1 MNLDHK
7 ETALCR
13 RIDEMG
19 IELRVCASAQNLAE
33 AVAARIVEEVEAKPD
48 LVMCLPTGRTPLLV
62 YRRLIE
68 AYQAGRVRFQQ
79 ATVLNVDEYVGL
91 GGRDPGSFSQ
101 YMKENFLEHVDV
113 QPERTHILD
122 GRAPDPDAEARRY
135 DRLIDAVGGIDLLVL
150 GVGTNGHIGFNE
162 PGSRLHSR
170 TRVVR
175 LTPETLAANR
185 RDLPDE
191 GPLPNRAI
199 TIGLRTIMEAR
210 RILLLACGHAKAEP
224 VGRLMEG
231 APVGAWPVAALRSH
245 PVTTLFCDP
254 AAGRGLIAFEERR
267 GMAGP

>member
-1 MNLDHK
+1 
-7 ETALCR
+7 
-13 RIDEMG
+13 
-19 IELRVCASAQNLAE
+19 
-33 AVAARIVEEVEAKPD
+33 
-48 LVMCLPTGRTPLLV
+48 
-62 YRRLIE
+62 
-68 AYQAGRVRFQQ
+68 
-79 ATVLNVDEYVGL
+79 
-91 GGRDPGSFSQ
+91 
-101 YMKENFLEHVDV
+101 MKENFLEHVDV
-113 QPERTHILD
+113 RPERTHILD

-185 RDLPDE
+185 PDLPKD

-224 VGRLMEG
+224 VRRLMEG
-231 APVGAWPVAALRSH
+231 APLEVWPVAVLRDH
-245 PVTTLFCDP
+245 PATTLFCDP
-254 AAGRGLIAFEERR
+254 PAGCGLVALEERPR
-267 GMAGP
+267 TAGP